1 MIRFNN
7 VTKTFSGKTTVHALR
22 GIDLAIPAGE
32 IFGVIGQSG
41 AGKSTLL
48 RCINMLERPD
58 SGEIFVDGIR
68 MSDLDGK
75 ELRAA
80 RKKTGMI
87 FQHFNLLN
95 SRTVFQNIA
104 FPLELAGYSKKN
116 ILERVASLANLVGL
130 TDKLKSYP
138 RQLSG
143 GQKQRVGI
151 ARALATQPKLLLCDE
166 ATSALDPETTT
177 SVLNLLKTINERLKL
192 TIVLITHEMA
202 VIQQICDSV
211 AVLDDGV
218 VQEAGPVID
227 VFTRPKSEAS
237 QRMLRGFLTSG
248 LTPDQLQRSG
258 NTLLKLTFVDEK
270 AHQPIISQMIRRHQI
285 DANILFG
292 SIDQMKTKPFG
303 MLLVELAGKN
313 EQIAQAIEFLQEN
326 QVEVEV
332 LNR

>member
-104 FPLELAGYSKKN
+104 FPLELAGYS
-116 ILERVASLANLVGL
+116 SLASLVGL